1 MSRNTVI
8 REERPPDAAAIREVT
23 RQAFEGLPYS
33 DGSEPRIIDRL
44 REDGDLVLS
53 LVAED
58 AGGIIGHITLS
69 PVEIDDG
76 TRKWF
81 GLGPVSVLPVRQHSG
96 IGSRL
101 MEMTIDRV
109 RRGDANGIV
118 LLGDPA
124 YCRRFGFIHDPKL
137 TYPGPPP
144 EYFQRLVLSGEP
156 PTGEVRYAD
165 AFG

>member
-1 MSRNTVI
+1 MSEITI
-8 REERPPDAAAIREVT
+8 REERPADIAAIREVT
-23 RQAFEGLPYS
+23 RLAFEGLSYS

-58 AGGIIGHITLS
+58 AGGIIGHIALS
-69 PVEIDDG
+69 AVEVEDG
-76 TRKWF
+76 TAGWF
-81 GLGPVSVLPVRQHSG
+81 GLGPISVLPDKQRSG
-96 IGSRL
+96 IGSLL
-101 MEMTIDRV
+101 MTEAINRK
-109 RRGDANGIV
+109 REREAKGIV

-124 YCRRFGFIHDPKL
+124 YYRRFGFVQDPKL

-144 EYFQRLVLSGEP
+144 EYFQRLVLAGDP
-156 PTGEVRYAD
+156 PTGEVRYAA